1 MRRLTSITVIG
12 LACLL
17 SLPVYAQRGMGG
29 GRSMGGGGFRGSGG
43 FHSSAPMGS
52 RGFAPSRSFAPRGT
66 FAPRS
71 FAPRSFAPRTFAPR
85 TFAPRPFAPRTF
97 APSGAHV
104 FAHTSGRFA
113 PVPGRTNGFVRFR
126 NGFFFNNRFNNNRFF
141 FHHRFF
147 SRGCFGCFSP
157 FFFDSGFFFGSPFF
171 GGPFIGA
178 PFWDPFYD
186 GYPGYSGYPADY
198 YAQPPA
204 PVADYSDNN
213 AELAAD
219 VQHLTDEVED
229 LRSENRDSYNR
240 SESNSNSSISA
251 KEPGQPAVFIFKDGR
266 RVTAQNYAIAGETLW
281 IMDEHAAHKFALS
294 ELDANATEHANAING
309 VDVRIPATK
318 P

>member
-1 MRRLTSITVIG
+1 
-12 LACLL
+12 
-17 SLPVYAQRGMGG
+17 MGG
-29 GRSMGGGGFRGSGG
+29 GRSMGGGGFRGGGG
-43 FHSSAPMGS
+43 FHASAPSGA

-85 TFAPRPFAPRTF
+85 TFAPRTFAPRPFAPRTF

-104 FAHTSGRFA
+104 FAHTSGGF
-113 PVPGRTNGFVRFR
+113 VSFPGRTNGFVRFH
-126 NGFFFNNRFNNNRFF
+126 NGFFFNNNRFF

-157 FFFDSGFFFGSPFF
+157 FFFNSGFFFGAPFF

-178 PFWDPFYD
+178 PFWGDPFYS
-186 GYPGYSGYPADY
+186 GYGGYSGYPADY
-198 YAQPPA
+198 YAPPPA
-204 PVADYSDNN
+204 PVAESSDNGSN

-219 VQHLTDEVED
+219 VQQLSDEVAD

-240 SESNSNSSISA
+240 SESNSNSSISV

-294 ELDANATEHANAING
+294 ELDATATEHANAING
-309 VDVRIPATK
+309 VDVRIPAAK